1 MPLLRNDRCPHGLRL
16 LLLPVPHADGDRGPE
31 SLRSAGAAA
40 DLTLPSSRALRPG
53 CPEAPGRRPCHPNW
67 SAQPRPPPHPA
78 PHRTATGRGLPPDPR
93 RPLLR
98 WRRLLLLLPGQGRE
112 NRSPGTATARSRGAQ
127 SRATGTGD
135 LDLEVMGLSE
145 SLWGVTSGTFYA
157 QLQRHF
163 RDAGLPPAGI
173 HILRHTAAKLRRDA
187 GESIEDVSRFL
198 DHTSL
203 AVTTTYL
210 RRLEGQ
216 EDHGW
221 GRVAEAIGVGLE
233 GALVLATC
241 PVRPGSHHHFGC
253 GTGRALNLPDSSGD
267 CQLL

>member
-1 MPLLRNDRCPHGLRL
+1 M
-16 LLLPVPHADGDRGPE
+16 GP
-31 SLRSAGAAA
+31 
-40 DLTLPSSRALRPG
+40 SR
-53 CPEAPGRRPCHPNW
+53 
-67 SAQPRPPPHPA
+67 
-78 PHRTATGRGLPPDPR
+78 
-93 RPLLR
+93 
-98 WRRLLLLLPGQGRE
+98 
-112 NRSPGTATARSRGAQ
+112 
-127 SRATGTGD
+127 
-135 LDLEVMGLSE
+135 

-163 RDAGLPPAGI
+163 HDAGLPPAGI

-221 GRVAEAIGVGLE
+221 GRVAEAIG
-233 GALVLATC
+233 LAAGFELSLTAARTC
-241 PVRPGSHHHFGC
+241 CSPPKLKGGRPQADR
-253 GTGRALNLPDSSGD
+253 TNQAP
-267 CQLL
+267 